1 MQFVNGSKAFLCC
14 PLIIIWAAK
23 MSPFCLSGILLVLQ
37 ADAIKVLLAVPL
49 KQRFLKMQ
57 PCASAFISSWEG
69 DASREWLIQQS
80 LEKPSG
86 SIVPQLPVP

>member
-1 MQFVNGSKAFLCC
+1 MQFVSGSKAYLCC

-23 MSPFCLSGILLVLQ
+23 VSPFCLSGILLALQ

-49 KQRFLKMQ
+49 KQRFL
-57 PCASAFISSWEG
+57 CAFAFISSWEHG
-69 DASREWLIQQS
+69 ASREWLIQKS

-86 SIVPQLPVP
+86 PIVLLLPLP